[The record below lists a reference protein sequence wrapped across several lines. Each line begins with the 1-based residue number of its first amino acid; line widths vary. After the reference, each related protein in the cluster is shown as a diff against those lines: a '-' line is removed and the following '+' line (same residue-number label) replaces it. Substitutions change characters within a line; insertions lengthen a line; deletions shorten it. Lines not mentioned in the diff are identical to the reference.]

1 MFTSAKRKQQKQIRQ
16 LQCQEKCIDHIPYYL
31 SGLSRAQ
38 FFRQPFSKQLYPKEA
53 FISLLKVRSQ
63 RFILRDN
70 KPYHKIAKTRAW
82 LVHHVER
89 KNKCVCLYKRTG
101 SAINHAV
108 LPSPGRTSPP
118 KDISSTPLGGGGKFH
133 NILFYFFFIVI
144 LFKKLLEVYS
154 FALYQDLVHLLLTVY
169 FQQSSSS
176 FAWKEEAVGR
186 GVLPY

>member
-82 LVHHVER
+82 LVHHMKGKTNV
-89 KNKCVCLYKRTG
+89 CVCTNLLALLSTMQFCHHR
-101 SAINHAV
+101 AA
-108 LPSPGRTSPP
+108 PP
-118 KDISSTPLGGGGKFH
+118 HPRIYRVPPLGGGGANSTK
-133 NILFYFFFIVI
+133 
-144 LFKKLLEVYS
+144 S
-154 FALYQDLVHLLLTVY
+154 FSTVSL
-169 FQQSSSS
+169 SSSYLKS
-176 FAWKEEAVGR
+176 YLRYILSHFIKTQFIFF
-186 GVLPY
+186 

>member
-1 MFTSAKRKQQKQIRQ
+1 MFASAKGKQQKQIRQ

-82 LVHHVER
+82 LVRHV
-89 KNKCVCLYKRTG
+89 KGKQMCV
-101 SAINHAV
+101 
-108 LPSPGRTSPP
+108 
-118 KDISSTPLGGGGKFH
+118 
-133 NILFYFFFIVI
+133 FIQTYW
-144 LFKKLLEVYS
+144 LRYQPCS
-154 FALYQDLVHLLLTVY
+154 FAITGPHLPTQGYIEYPPRGGQIPQYPFLLFMY
-169 FQQSSSS
+169 
-176 FAWKEEAVGR
+176 R
-186 GVLPY
+186 HLI

>member
-82 LVHHVER
+82 LVHHMKGKTNV
-89 KNKCVCLYKRTG
+89 CVCTNLLAPLSTMQFCHHR
-101 SAINHAV
+101 AA
-108 LPSPGRTSPP
+108 PP
-118 KDISSTPLGGGGKFH
+118 HPRIYRVPPLGGGEGQIPQNPFL
-133 NILFYFFFIVI
+133 LF
-144 LFKKLLEVYS
+144 
-154 FALYQDLVHLLLTVY
+154 LYRHLI
-169 FQQSSSS
+169 
-176 FAWKEEAVGR
+176 
-186 GVLPY
+186 

>member
-82 LVHHVER
+82 LVHHM
-89 KNKCVCLYKRTG
+89 KGKTNVCLYKLTG

-118 KDISSTPLGGGGKFH
+118 KDISSTPLGGGGGANSTK
-133 NILFYFFFIVI
+133 
-144 LFKKLLEVYS
+144 S
-154 FALYQDLVHLLLTVY
+154 FSTVSL
-169 FQQSSSS
+169 SSSYLKS
-176 FAWKEEAVGR
+176 YLRYILSHFIKTQFIFF
-186 GVLPY
+186 